1 MSLPS
6 QGLKTFAHLPP
17 SLSLSHTRTHSLAPL
32 ASIIRTKATRLLEYE
47 LAGGEDLNH
56 PS

>member
-6 QGLKTFAHLPP
+6 QGLKTFAHLP
-17 SLSLSHTRTHSLAPL
+17 LSLSHTRTHSLAPL
-32 ASIIRTKATRLLEYE
+32 ASIIRTKATRLLGYE
-47 LAGGEDLNH
+47 LAGGEDLKH